1 MGSLVKAR
9 ADEAVQAVA
18 GAGEAVLD
26 EMRRLGVECR
36 PYHSPTTGNWIVL
49 LDPERLHAV
58 TMLRRTLS
66 SIPHVEAMEQLT
78 KQLGRFDTNDEF
90 IQLISGSGAMD
101 SEGKRI
107 G

>member
-1 MGSLVKAR
+1 MAEKRVYPSILLNKSGT
-9 ADEAVQAVA
+9 
-18 GAGEAVLD
+18 
-26 EMRRLGVECR
+26 RREEL
-36 PYHSPTTGNWIVL
+36 L

-78 KQLGRFDTNDEF
+78 TQLGRFDTNDEF